1 MKKKFAIFAIIITVF
16 WCKNVIAIE
25 PMTLKDIVMMQYNE
39 VKYNRTKDTEI
50 VVKTTIDKIEK
61 KDEKIIIKSIEDYNI
76 VRGNFEF
83 ERYDI
88 EQIESLKKGDN
99 ILIKGTLKKINNG
112 FLGLVIYME
121 DCKVESF

>member
-1 MKKKFAIFAIIITVF
+1 
-16 WCKNVIAIE
+16 
-25 PMTLKDIVMMQYNE
+25 MTLKDIVMMQYNE

-76 VRGNFEF
+76 IRGNFEF

-99 ILIKGTLKKINNG
+99 ILIKGTFKKINNG

-121 DCKVESF
+121 DCKIESF